1 MNIEKI
7 NQKIENLSN
16 LLPKL
21 REELTKAEAA
31 EVLYIGEEYAFEYG
45 KGETKKAYIGRL
57 IASGEVKSE
66 KRSRFVFRFLVGEGL
81 DQVFLDVTRD
91 KIEADVELPE
101 GVREASEIRKDI
113 AKIENQ
119 IEDLIEDRDTPV
131 EPIEL
136 TNNQSY
142 QIKIGKGA
150 TKRIV
155 MAILLGQNIDEDGKQ
170 EFNFFYG
177 VGFEARTFIGT
188 ARHLVREEEQP
199 VREEEMPM
207 QQVE

>member
-16 LLPKL
+16 LLPQL
-21 REELTKAEAA
+21 REELTQAEAA
-31 EVLYIGEEYAFEYG
+31 EALNIGEVYVFEYG
-45 KGETKKAYIGRL
+45 KGETKKAYTGRL
-57 IASGEVKSE
+57 IATGEVKSE
-66 KRSRFVFRFLVGEGL
+66 KRSRFVYRFLVGEGL

-91 KIEADVELPE
+91 KIEADVVQLD
-101 GVREASEIRKDI
+101 GAREASEIRKDI
-113 AKIENQ
+113 TKIENQ
-119 IEDLIEDRDTPV
+119 IEDLIEDRDTPL
-131 EPIEL
+131 EPLEL
-136 TNNQSY
+136 TDGQSY

-177 VGFEARTFIGT
+177 EGFEARTFIGT

-199 VREEEMPM
+199 VVAEPIAG
-207 QQVE
+207 

>member
-16 LLPKL
+16 LLPQL
-21 REELTKAEAA
+21 RAELTQAEAA
-31 EVLYIGEEYAFEYG
+31 EALNIGEEYAFEYG
-45 KGETKKAYIGRL
+45 KGETKRAYTGRL
-57 IASGEVKSE
+57 IAAGEVKSE
-66 KRSRFVFRFLVGEGL
+66 KRSRFVYRFLVGEGL

-91 KIEADVELPE
+91 KVEADVDLPD
-101 GVREASEIRKDI
+101 GSREASEIRKDI
-113 AKIENQ
+113 TKIENQ

-131 EPIEL
+131 EPMEL
-136 TNNQSY
+136 TDGQSY

-177 VGFEARTFIGT
+177 EGFEARTFIGT

-199 VREEEMPM
+199 ELEPIAG
-207 QQVE
+207 

>member
-16 LLPKL
+16 LLPQL
-21 REELTKAEAA
+21 RAELTQAEAA
-31 EVLYIGEEYAFEYG
+31 EALDIGKEYAFEYG
-45 KGETKKAYIGRL
+45 KGETKRAYIGRL
-57 IASGEVKSE
+57 IAAGEVKSE
-66 KRSRFVFRFLVGEGL
+66 KRSRFVYRFLVGEGL

-91 KIEADVELPE
+91 KVEADVVQLD

-113 AKIENQ
+113 TKIENQ

-131 EPIEL
+131 EPLEL
-136 TNNQSY
+136 TDGWSY

-155 MAILLGQNIDEDGKQ
+155 MAVLLGQNIDEDDKQ
-170 EFNFFYG
+170 EFNFYYG
-177 VGFEARTFIGT
+177 EGFEARTFIGT

-199 VREEEMPM
+199 VREGEEP
-207 QQVE
+207 EPIAA

>member
-16 LLPKL
+16 LLPQL
-21 REELTKAEAA
+21 REELSQAEAA
-31 EVLYIGEEYAFEYG
+31 EVLNIGEEYAFEYG
-45 KGETKKAYIGRL
+45 KGETKRAYTGRL
-57 IASGEVKSE
+57 IATGEAKSE
-66 KRSRFVFRFLVGEGL
+66 KRSRFVYRFLVGEGL
-81 DQVFLDVTRD
+81 DQAFLDVTRD
-91 KIEADVELPE
+91 KIGAEVELPE

-113 AKIENQ
+113 TKIENQ

-131 EPIEL
+131 EPLEL
-136 TNNQSY
+136 TDGQSY

-177 VGFEARTFIGT
+177 EGFEARTFIGT

-199 VREEEMPM
+199 D
-207 QQVE
+207 QFAG

>member
-16 LLPKL
+16 LLPQL
-21 REELTKAEAA
+21 REELTQAEAA
-31 EVLYIGEEYAFEYG
+31 EMLNIGEVYVFEYG
-45 KGETKKAYIGRL
+45 KGETKKAYTGRL
-57 IASGEVKSE
+57 IAAGEVKSE
-66 KRSRFVFRFLVGEGL
+66 KRSRFVYRFLVGEGL

-91 KIEADVELPE
+91 KIEADVVQLD

-113 AKIENQ
+113 TKIENQ
-119 IEDLIEDRDTPV
+119 IEDLIEDRDTPT
-131 EPIEL
+131 EPLEL
-136 TNNQSY
+136 TDGQSY

-177 VGFEARTFIGT
+177 EGFEARTFIGT

-199 VREEEMPM
+199 QPIAG
-207 QQVE
+207 

>member
-16 LLPKL
+16 LLPQL
-21 REELTKAEAA
+21 REELTQAEAA
-31 EVLYIGEEYAFEYG
+31 EVLDIGEVYVFEYG
-45 KGETKKAYIGRL
+45 KGETKKAYTGRL
-57 IASGEVKSE
+57 IATGEVKSE
-66 KRSRFVFRFLVGEGL
+66 KRSRFVYRFLVGEGL

-91 KIEADVELPE
+91 KIEADVVQLD

-113 AKIENQ
+113 TKIENQ
-119 IEDLIEDRDTPV
+119 IEDLIEDRDTPL
-131 EPIEL
+131 EPLEL
-136 TNNQSY
+136 TDGQSY

-177 VGFEARTFIGT
+177 EGFEARTFIGT
-188 ARHLVREEEQP
+188 ARHLVRAEEQP
-199 VREEEMPM
+199 EPIAG
-207 QQVE
+207 

>member
-16 LLPKL
+16 LLPQL
-21 REELTKAEAA
+21 REELTQAEAA
-31 EVLYIGEEYAFEYG
+31 EMLNIGEEYAFEYG

-57 IASGEVKSE
+57 IATGEVKSE
-66 KRSRFVFRFLVGEGL
+66 KRSRFVYRFLVGEGL

-91 KIEADVELPE
+91 KIEADVIQLD

-113 AKIENQ
+113 TKIENQ

-131 EPIEL
+131 EPLEL
-136 TNNQSY
+136 IDGQSY
-142 QIKIGKGA
+142 QLKIGKGA

-155 MAILLGQNIDEDGKQ
+155 MGVLLGQNIDEDGKQ

-199 VREEEMPM
+199 VLRSPD
-207 QQVE
+207 

>member
-16 LLPKL
+16 LLPEL
-21 REELTKAEAA
+21 REELTQAEAA
-31 EVLYIGEEYAFEYG
+31 EVLNIGEEYAFEYG
-45 KGETKKAYIGRL
+45 KGETKRAYIGRL
-57 IASGEVKSE
+57 IAAGEVKSE
-66 KRSRFVFRFLVGEGL
+66 KRSRFVYRFLVGEGL

-91 KIEADVELPE
+91 KIEAETVWQE

-113 AKIENQ
+113 TKIENQ

-131 EPIEL
+131 EPLEL
-136 TNNQSY
+136 VDGQSY

-155 MAILLGQNIDEDGKQ
+155 MAVLLGQNIDEDGKQ

-177 VGFEARTFIGT
+177 EGFEARTFIGT

-199 VREEEMPM
+199 EPIAG
-207 QQVE
+207 

>member
-16 LLPKL
+16 LLPQL
-21 REELTKAEAA
+21 REELTQAEAA
-31 EVLYIGEEYAFEYG
+31 EVLDIGEVYVFEYG
-45 KGETKKAYIGRL
+45 KGETKKAYTGRL
-57 IASGEVKSE
+57 IATGEVKSE
-66 KRSRFVFRFLVGEGL
+66 KRSRFVYRFLVGEGL

-91 KIEADVELPE
+91 KIEADVVQLD

-113 AKIENQ
+113 TKIENQ
-119 IEDLIEDRDTPV
+119 IEDLIEDRDTPL
-131 EPIEL
+131 EPLEL
-136 TNNQSY
+136 TDGQSY

-177 VGFEARTFIGT
+177 EGFEARTFIGT
-188 ARHLVREEEQP
+188 ARHLVREEEKP
-199 VREEEMPM
+199 EPIAG
-207 QQVE
+207 

>member
-1 MNIEKI
+1 M
-7 NQKIENLSN
+7 
-16 LLPKL
+16 
-21 REELTKAEAA
+21 
-31 EVLYIGEEYAFEYG
+31 
-45 KGETKKAYIGRL
+45 
-57 IASGEVKSE
+57 
-66 KRSRFVFRFLVGEGL
+66 
-81 DQVFLDVTRD
+81 
-91 KIEADVELPE
+91 ELPE

-113 AKIENQ
+113 TKIENQ

-131 EPIEL
+131 EPLEL
-136 TNNQSY
+136 TDGQSY

-177 VGFEARTFIGT
+177 EGFEARTFIGT

-199 VREEEMPM
+199 EPIAG
-207 QQVE
+207 

>member
-16 LLPKL
+16 LLPQL
-21 REELTKAEAA
+21 REELTQAEAA
-31 EVLYIGEEYAFEYG
+31 EMLNIGEVYVFEYG
-45 KGETKKAYIGRL
+45 KGETKKAYTGRL
-57 IASGEVKSE
+57 IAAGEVKSE
-66 KRSRFVFRFLVGEGL
+66 KRSRFVYRFLVGEGL

-91 KIEADVELPE
+91 KIEADVVQLD

-113 AKIENQ
+113 TKIENQ

-131 EPIEL
+131 EPLEL
-136 TNNQSY
+136 TDGQSY

-177 VGFEARTFIGT
+177 EGFEARTFIGT

-199 VREEEMPM
+199 VVAEPIAG
-207 QQVE
+207 

>member
-16 LLPKL
+16 LLPQL
-21 REELTKAEAA
+21 REELTQAEAA
-31 EVLYIGEEYAFEYG
+31 EVLDIGEVYVFEYG
-45 KGETKKAYIGRL
+45 KGETKKAYTGRL
-57 IASGEVKSE
+57 IATGEVKSE
-66 KRSRFVFRFLVGEGL
+66 KRSRFVYRFLVGEGL

-91 KIEADVELPE
+91 KIEADVVQLD

-113 AKIENQ
+113 TKIENQ
-119 IEDLIEDRDTPV
+119 IEDLIEDRDTPL
-131 EPIEL
+131 EPLEL
-136 TNNQSY
+136 TDGQSY

-177 VGFEARTFIGT
+177 EGFEARTFIGT

-199 VREEEMPM
+199 E
-207 QQVE
+207 QFAG

>member
-16 LLPKL
+16 LLPQL
-21 REELTKAEAA
+21 REELTQAEAA
-31 EVLYIGEEYAFEYG
+31 EMLNIGEVYVFEYG
-45 KGETKKAYIGRL
+45 KGETKKAYTGRL
-57 IASGEVKSE
+57 IATGEVKSE
-66 KRSRFVFRFLVGEGL
+66 KRSRFVYRFLVGEGL

-91 KIEADVELPE
+91 KIEADVVQLD

-113 AKIENQ
+113 TKIENQ

-131 EPIEL
+131 EPLEL
-136 TNNQSY
+136 TDGQSY

-177 VGFEARTFIGT
+177 EGFEARTFIGT

-199 VREEEMPM
+199 VVAEPIAG
-207 QQVE
+207 

>member
-7 NQKIENLSN
+7 NQRIENLSN
-16 LLPKL
+16 LLPQL

-31 EVLYIGEEYAFEYG
+31 EVLDIGEVYVFEYG
-45 KGETKKAYIGRL
+45 KGETKKAYTGRL
-57 IASGEVKSE
+57 IATGEVKSE
-66 KRSRFVFRFLVGEGL
+66 KRSRFMYRFLVGEGL

-91 KIEADVELPE
+91 KIEADVVQLD

-113 AKIENQ
+113 TKIENQ

-131 EPIEL
+131 EPLEL
-136 TNNQSY
+136 TDGQSY

-177 VGFEARTFIGT
+177 EGFEARTFIGT

-199 VREEEMPM
+199 VCEGDQPE
-207 QQVE
+207 QFVG

>member
-16 LLPKL
+16 LLPQL
-21 REELTKAEAA
+21 REELTQAEAA
-31 EVLYIGEEYAFEYG
+31 EVLNIGAEYAFEYG

-57 IASGEVKSE
+57 IATGEVKSE
-66 KRSRFVFRFLVGEGL
+66 KRSRFVYRFLVGEGL

-91 KIEADVELPE
+91 KIEADVVQLD
-101 GVREASEIRKDI
+101 GIREASEIRKDI
-113 AKIENQ
+113 TKIENQ
-119 IEDLIEDRDTPV
+119 IEDLIEDRDTPL
-131 EPIEL
+131 EPLEL
-136 TNNQSY
+136 TDGQSY

-155 MAILLGQNIDEDGKQ
+155 MAILLGQNINEDGKQ

-177 VGFEARTFIGT
+177 EGFEACTFIGT

-199 VREEEMPM
+199 EPIAG
-207 QQVE
+207 

>member
-16 LLPKL
+16 LLPQL
-21 REELTKAEAA
+21 REELTQAEAA
-31 EVLYIGEEYAFEYG
+31 EMLNIGEEYAFEYG
-45 KGETKKAYIGRL
+45 KGETKKAYTGRL
-57 IASGEVKSE
+57 IATGEVKSE
-66 KRSRFVFRFLVGEGL
+66 KRSRFVYRFLVGEGL

-91 KIEADVELPE
+91 KIEADVAVLD

-113 AKIENQ
+113 TKIENQ

-131 EPIEL
+131 EPLEL
-136 TNNQSY
+136 IDGQSY
-142 QIKIGKGA
+142 QLKIGKGA

-177 VGFEARTFIGT
+177 EGFEARTFIGT

-199 VREEEMPM
+199 VLRSPD
-207 QQVE
+207 

>member
-16 LLPKL
+16 LLPQL
-21 REELTKAEAA
+21 REELTQAEAA
-31 EVLYIGEEYAFEYG
+31 EVLDIGEVYVFEYG
-45 KGETKKAYIGRL
+45 KGETKKAYTGRL
-57 IASGEVKSE
+57 IATGEVKSE
-66 KRSRFVFRFLVGEGL
+66 KRSRFVYRFLVGEGL

-91 KIEADVELPE
+91 KIEADVVQLD
-101 GVREASEIRKDI
+101 GVREASEVRKDI
-113 AKIENQ
+113 TKIENQ
-119 IEDLIEDRDTPV
+119 IEDLIEDRDTPL
-131 EPIEL
+131 EPLEL
-136 TNNQSY
+136 TDGQSY

-177 VGFEARTFIGT
+177 EGFEARTFIGT

-199 VREEEMPM
+199 EPIAG
-207 QQVE
+207 

>member
-16 LLPKL
+16 LLPQL
-21 REELTKAEAA
+21 REELTQAEAA
-31 EVLYIGEEYAFEYG
+31 EMLNIGEVYVFEYG
-45 KGETKKAYIGRL
+45 KGETKKAYTGRL
-57 IASGEVKSE
+57 IATGEVKSE
-66 KRSRFVFRFLVGEGL
+66 KRSRFVYRFLVGEGL

-91 KIEADVELPE
+91 KIEADVVQLD

-113 AKIENQ
+113 TKIENQ

-131 EPIEL
+131 EPLEL
-136 TNNQSY
+136 ADGGSY

-177 VGFEARTFIGT
+177 EGFEARTFIGT

-199 VREEEMPM
+199 VVAEPIAG
-207 QQVE
+207 

>member
-16 LLPKL
+16 LLPQL
-21 REELTKAEAA
+21 RAELTQAEAA
-31 EVLYIGEEYAFEYG
+31 EALNIGTEYAFDYG
-45 KGETKKAYIGRL
+45 KGETKRAYIGRL
-57 IASGEVKSE
+57 IAAGEVKSE
-66 KRSRFVFRFLVGEGL
+66 KRSRFVYRFLVGEGL

-91 KIEADVELPE
+91 KVEADVDSPD

-113 AKIENQ
+113 TKIENQ

-131 EPIEL
+131 EPLEL
-136 TNNQSY
+136 TDGQSY

-177 VGFEARTFIGT
+177 EGFEARTFIGT

-199 VREEEMPM
+199 VREGEQPEPIAG
-207 QQVE
+207 

>member
-16 LLPKL
+16 LLPQL
-21 REELTKAEAA
+21 RKELTQAEAA
-31 EVLYIGEEYAFEYG
+31 EVLNIGEEYAFEYG
-45 KGETKKAYIGRL
+45 KGETKRAYTGRL
-57 IASGEVKSE
+57 IATGEAKSE
-66 KRSRFVFRFLVGEGL
+66 KRSRFVYRFLVGEGL

-91 KIEADVELPE
+91 KIKADVELPE

-113 AKIENQ
+113 TKIENQ

-131 EPIEL
+131 GQLEL
-136 TNNQSY
+136 TDGQSY

-177 VGFEARTFIGT
+177 AGFEARTFIGT

-199 VREEEMPM
+199 EPIAG
-207 QQVE
+207 

>member
-16 LLPKL
+16 LLPQL
-21 REELTKAEAA
+21 REELAQAEAA
-31 EVLYIGEEYAFEYG
+31 EVLDIGEVYVFEYG
-45 KGETKKAYIGRL
+45 KGETKKAYTGRL
-57 IASGEVKSE
+57 IAAGEVKSE
-66 KRSRFVFRFLVGEGL
+66 KRSRFVYRFLVGEGL

-91 KIEADVELPE
+91 KIEADVVQLD
-101 GVREASEIRKDI
+101 GVREASEVRKDI
-113 AKIENQ
+113 TKIENQ
-119 IEDLIEDRDTPV
+119 IEDLIEDRDTPL
-131 EPIEL
+131 EPLEL
-136 TNNQSY
+136 TDGQSY

-177 VGFEARTFIGT
+177 EGFEARTFIGT

-199 VREEEMPM
+199 EPIAG
-207 QQVE
+207 

>member
-16 LLPKL
+16 LLPQL
-21 REELTKAEAA
+21 REELTQAEAA
-31 EVLYIGEEYAFEYG
+31 EVLDIGEVYVFEYG
-45 KGETKKAYIGRL
+45 KGETKKAYTGRL
-57 IASGEVKSE
+57 IATGEVKSE
-66 KRSRFVFRFLVGEGL
+66 KRSRFVYRFLVGEGL

-91 KIEADVELPE
+91 KIEADVVQLD

-113 AKIENQ
+113 TKIENQ

-131 EPIEL
+131 EPLEL
-136 TNNQSY
+136 TDGQSY

-177 VGFEARTFIGT
+177 EGFEARTFIGT

-199 VREEEMPM
+199 VVAEPIAG
-207 QQVE
+207 

>member
-16 LLPKL
+16 LLPQL
-21 REELTKAEAA
+21 REELTQAEAA
-31 EVLYIGEEYAFEYG
+31 EVLDIGEVYVFEYG
-45 KGETKKAYIGRL
+45 KGETKKAYTGRL
-57 IASGEVKSE
+57 IAAGEVKSE
-66 KRSRFVFRFLVGEGL
+66 KRSRFVYRFLVGEGL

-91 KIEADVELPE
+91 KIEADVVQLD
-101 GVREASEIRKDI
+101 GVREASEVRKDI
-113 AKIENQ
+113 TKIENQ
-119 IEDLIEDRDTPV
+119 IEDLIEDRDTPL
-131 EPIEL
+131 EPLEL
-136 TNNQSY
+136 TDGQSY

-177 VGFEARTFIGT
+177 EGFEARTFIGT

-199 VREEEMPM
+199 EPIAG
-207 QQVE
+207 